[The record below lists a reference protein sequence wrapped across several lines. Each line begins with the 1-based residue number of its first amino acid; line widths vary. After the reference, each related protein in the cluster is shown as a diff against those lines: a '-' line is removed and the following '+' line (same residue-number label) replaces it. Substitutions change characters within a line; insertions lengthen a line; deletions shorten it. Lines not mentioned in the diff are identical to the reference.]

1 MSFMR
6 NQYFLVCYFKFMAL
20 IPIFAEYFN
29 DPLIQLIII
38 LSTFVIGLSQGFFLG
53 RAILL
58 RFPRLQNHLKTVS
71 VSLFI
76 LFLINTVLSVPRFQS
91 PEKIELTNLA
101 VTTPNELVSTVFLIF
116 GMNTGFL
123 TVLAFSIMVMTFVIL
138 KVTNLHG
145 TVKGFVFFFSSL
157 LLIFTALSRFTDL
170 TPSSFEVLLY
180 FLYQLGVTIGI
191 LLGTIRKIKPPKLDL
206 K

>member
-1 MSFMR
+1 MLSV
-6 NQYFLVCYFKFMAL
+6 LFKLMAL
-20 IPIFAEYFN
+20 IPIVAEYFN
-29 DPLIQLIII
+29 DPLIQLIVI
-38 LSTFVIGLSQGFFLG
+38 LSTVVIGLSQGFFLG
-53 RAILL
+53 RAILI
-58 RFPRLQNHLKTVS
+58 RFPRLQYHLKTVS

-91 PEKIELTNLA
+91 PEKIDITNLA
-101 VTTPNELVSTVFLIF
+101 VTNPNELVSTVFLIF

-145 TVKGFVFFFSSL
+145 IVKGFVFFFSSL

>member
-1 MSFMR
+1 
-6 NQYFLVCYFKFMAL
+6 MAL
-20 IPIFAEYFN
+20 FPILAEYFN

-38 LSTFVIGLSQGFFLG
+38 LSTFGIGLSQGIFLG
-53 RAILL
+53 RAILI

-71 VSLFI
+71 VSLFV

-91 PEKIELTNLA
+91 PEKIDLTNLA
-101 VTTPNELVSTVFLIF
+101 VTNPNDLVSTVFMIF

-138 KVTNLHG
+138 KFTNLHG
-145 TVKGFVFFFSSL
+145 IVKGFVFFFSSL

-191 LLGTIRKIKPPKLDL
+191 LVGTLRKIKPPKLDL

>member
-1 MSFMR
+1 
-6 NQYFLVCYFKFMAL
+6 MAL
-20 IPIFAEYFN
+20 IPFLVDIFQ
-29 DPLIQLIII
+29 DPIFSLITI
-38 LSTFVIGLSQGFFLG
+38 LVAFGIGLSQGIILG
-53 RAILL
+53 RAILV
-58 RFPRLQNHLKTVS
+58 RFPRLQTHLKTVS
-71 VSLFI
+71 VSLFV
-76 LFLINTVLSVPRFQS
+76 LFLINTILSVPRFQS

-101 VTTPNELVSTVFLIF
+101 VTNPSDLVSTVFMIF

-145 TVKGFVFFFSSL
+145 IVKGFVFFFSSL